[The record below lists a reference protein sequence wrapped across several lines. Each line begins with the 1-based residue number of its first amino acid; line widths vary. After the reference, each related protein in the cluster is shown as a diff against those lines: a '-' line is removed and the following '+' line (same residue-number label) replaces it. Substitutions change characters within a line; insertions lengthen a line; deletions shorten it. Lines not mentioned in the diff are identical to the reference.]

1 MLLPC
6 RVVLKQLDL
15 HKQWIDSIGETGE
28 RLVVD
33 EVDFRSIDVAEYR
46 LVESRLI
53 ASTFD
58 GMNLKDK
65 DFYAAH
71 LYSSTFRSANLENAI
86 FIKSEASYADFSN
99 ANLQKTN
106 FVKSSC
112 FETVFAQADLRKAKL
127 VNALFYQADF
137 RDADLQDADIRYSS
151 FEEVLFRG
159 AQLKGV
165 TGLEEATIISIN
177 IGTLEQPV
185 ILAEEE
191 AREWL
196 IQQIHTP

>member
-33 EVDFRSIDVAEYR
+33 EVDFRSIDVAEYP
-46 LVESRLI
+46 LDQSRLI

-71 LYSSTFRSANLENAI
+71 VYSSTFQSANLENAI
-86 FIKSEASYADFSN
+86 FTKSEADYADFTG
-99 ANLQKTN
+99 ANLQRAT

-112 FETVFAQADLRKAKL
+112 FETVFARADLRHAKL
-127 VNALFYQADF
+127 VNALFSQADF
-137 RDADLQDADIRYSS
+137 RDANLEGVDISVS
-151 FEEVLFRG
+151 WFQEVLFQG

-165 TGLEEATIISIN
+165 TGIEEAFIKSIN